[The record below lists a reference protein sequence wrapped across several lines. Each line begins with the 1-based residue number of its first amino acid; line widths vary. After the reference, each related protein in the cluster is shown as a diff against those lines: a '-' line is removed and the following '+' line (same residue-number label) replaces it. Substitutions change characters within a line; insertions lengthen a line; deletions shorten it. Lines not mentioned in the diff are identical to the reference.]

1 MDNNRMPCPCCVFPG
16 MAVRLDKKGRP
27 FFQCANCGTIIFP
40 RLGEMGIQTV
50 RHSLRLL
57 ENMEAASWVKS
68 AAWQAAQQPGNV
80 LALLTPA
87 TSTTPIAMATPVP
100 SGAAVAE
107 APPVTILAPKEI
119 RR

>member
-16 MAVRLDKKGRP
+16 MQVRLDKKGRP
-27 FFQCANCGTIIFP
+27 FFQCTNCGTIIFS

-50 RHSLRLL
+50 RHTLRLL
-57 ENMEAASWVKS
+57 ESVEASTWVKS

-87 TSTTPIAMATPVP
+87 MSTAPIAV
-100 SGAAVAE
+100 
-107 APPVTILAPKEI
+107 APPVPTAAVVTSEPPATIFPSKEMS
-119 RR
+119 R